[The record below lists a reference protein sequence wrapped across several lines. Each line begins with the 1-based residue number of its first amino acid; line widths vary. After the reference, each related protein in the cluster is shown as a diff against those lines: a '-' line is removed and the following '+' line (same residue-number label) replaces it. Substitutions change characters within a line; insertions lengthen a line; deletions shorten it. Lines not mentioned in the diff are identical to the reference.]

1 MSFDNKIKLGE
12 TYQEHSKSKF
22 QVQDADNIGQY
33 PFYTSG
39 DKILKHSEY
48 NVDDEIIFVATGGK
62 ANVKYNSGKAAYST
76 DTYAIRG
83 KQHSSKYLYYL
94 LLDKLSFIDRNFFSG
109 SGLKHLQKKDFKD
122 WKIGFPDDINEEKRI
137 ASFLNNLDKAIVSTE
152 QLITKYQRIKTGLLQ
167 DLLTNG
173 IDKNGNLRSEKTHKY
188 KDSPLGRIPVEWEPS
203 TIEKSCFVRN
213 NFRLPLSQDVRAKMQ
228 GDYRYYGP
236 TGIFD
241 YINEYR
247 VEGKYVLIG
256 EDGDHFLK
264 HKFQEQTILVEGK
277 FNVNNHAHILEG
289 SKDCL
294 TEWIHLFFSHRD
306 ITLHLTRQGAG
317 RYKLNKTSLLN
328 LGIAVP
334 SVDEQKEILKKINAI
349 KKKSEQDQSN
359 LSKLQSLKT
368 GLMQDLLS
376 GKVRVNKVL

>member
-1 MSFDNKIKLGE
+1 MSFDKKVRLGDI
-12 TYQEHSKSKF
+12 YQEYTKSKF
-22 QVQDADNIGQY
+22 QVQHADNSGLF

-39 DKILKHSEY
+39 DKILTHSEF
-48 NVDDEIIFVATGGK
+48 NVNDEIIFLATGGK
-62 ANVKYNSGKAAYST
+62 ANVKYNLGKAAYST
-76 DTYAIRG
+76 DTYAIKGRD
-83 KQHSSKYLYYL
+83 HNSKYLYYFIQNE
-94 LLDKLSFIDRNFFSG
+94 LSYIERNFFSG

-122 WKIGFPDDINEEKRI
+122 WLIEIPEDIDEENRI
-137 ASFLNNLDKAIVSTE
+137 VEIISSIDKAILATTE
-152 QLITKYQRIKTGLLQ
+152 IIAKYRRIKTGLLH
-167 DLLTNG
+167 DLLRFG
-173 IDKNGNLRSEKTHKY
+173 IDEKGNLRSEKTHGF
-188 KDSPLGRIPVEWEPS
+188 KDSKLGRIPNDWDPS
-203 TIEKSCFVRN
+203 TIGKSCFVRN
-213 NFRLPLSQDVRAKMQ
+213 ELRLPLSQEVRSKMQ

-247 VEGKYVLIG
+247 VEGKFVLIG

-264 HKFQEQTILVEGK
+264 FINQEQTILVEGQ

-317 RYKLNKTSLLN
+317 RYKLNKTALLN
-328 LGIAVP
+328 LDIAVP
-334 SVDEQKEILKKINAI
+334 KIEEQKEILKRVDALKN
-349 KKKSEQDQSN
+349 KQEQDHLN
-359 LSKLQSLKT
+359 LSKLKALKA

-376 GKVRVNKVL
+376 GKVRVK